1 MTTWGLARSQ
11 ELWKQHSGGL
21 HRAWLLERAPGSGRE
36 HALQPRASPAP
47 GPESLCQASS
57 FSPFSP
63 EQDGGHRS
71 AHAAPAALRNQRSPL
86 HLPGG
91 VPAVVQ
97 VSRAEQGGGHHRR
110 HLRTGQG

>member
-1 MTTWGLARSQ
+1 MQPGALEAALRGFAQSLAPG
-11 ELWKQHSGGL
+11 E
-21 HRAWLLERAPGSGRE
+21 EAPGSGLE
-36 HALQPRASPAP
+36 CALQPRASSAL
-47 GPESLCQASS
+47 GSESLCQASS
-57 FSPFSP
+57 FSPFFP
-63 EQDGGHRS
+63 EQDGGHCR
-71 AHAAPAALRNQRSPL
+71 AHAAPAALRNQWSPL